1 MHDIKWIREN
11 PEAFDAA
18 LKKRGLEPMSA
29 ELMALDEERRASM
42 TKMQELQARRNELA
56 KLAGQAKA
64 KGQDAEPLFAESRD
78 VGAQLKAMEEA
89 LAGDDPLKAKLEA
102 IPNVLDEEVPFGA
115 DESDNVQVKLEGSKP
130 SLNFAPKEHFDLGEA
145 LGQMDFETAA
155 KMSGARFVLLSGAL
169 ARMERALAS
178 FMLDNHTLKCGYTE
192 VVPPYMVRE
201 NAMYGTGQLP
211 KFANDLFRVSSFGND
226 RLDKAIIAAEAALYN
241 SQQQKGEDS
250 KSLNEIQEKYLEDL
264 KSVKDVIGGEHY
276 LIPTAEVPLTNI
288 VADAILEADDLP
300 RRYTAYTPC
309 FRSEA
314 GSAGRDTRGMI
325 RQHQFSK
332 VELVSVVP
340 PEMSKDEHE
349 RMLSAAESI
358 LKKLG
363 LHYRVM
369 LLCSGDTGFGSQKT
383 YDIEVWL
390 PGQNAYREISSCSN
404 FGAFQ
409 ARRMKA
415 RYRPVKGEKRT
426 EFVHTL
432 NGSGLAIGRTMIAI
446 LENYQQEDG
455 SIAIPEALQPYMGGM
470 KRIERAS

>member
-18 LKKRGLEPMSA
+18 LKKRGLAPMSA
-29 ELMALDEERRASM
+29 EILVLDEERRAAM
-42 TKMQELQARRNELA
+42 TKTQELQARRNELA
-56 KLAGQAKA
+56 KQAGQAKA
-64 KGQDAEPLFAESRD
+64 KGQDAEPLFAESRE

-89 LAGDDPLKAKLEA
+89 LAGDDPLKVKLEA
-102 IPNVLDEEVPFGA
+102 IPNVLDEDVPVGA
-115 DESDNVQVKLEGSKP
+115 DESGNVEVKHEGQKRT
-130 SLNFAPKEHFDLGEA
+130 LTFAAKEHFDLGEA

-178 FMLDNHTLKCGYTE
+178 FMLDQHTQKFGYTE
-192 VVPPYMVRE
+192 IVPPYMVRD
-201 NAMYGTGQLP
+201 NAAYGTGQLP
-211 KFANDLFRVSSFGND
+211 KFEEDLFKTTNG
-226 RLDKAIIAAEAALYN
+226 Y
-241 SQQQKGEDS
+241 
-250 KSLNEIQEKYLEDL
+250 
-264 KSVKDVIGGEHY
+264 Y
-276 LIPTAEVPLTNI
+276 LIPTAEIPLTNI
-288 VADAILEADDLP
+288 VADDILEAEELP

-332 VELVSVVP
+332 VELVSIVP
-340 PEMSKDEHE
+340 PEMAKAEHE
-349 RMLSAAESI
+349 RMLSAAENI
-358 LKKLG
+358 LQKLG

-369 LLCSGDTGFGSQKT
+369 LLCSGDTGFGAQKT

-390 PGQNAYREISSCSN
+390 PGQGAYREISSCSN

-432 NGSGLAIGRTMIAI
+432 NGSGLAIGRTMVAI

-455 SIAIPEALQPYMGGM
+455 SITIPEALVPYMGGM
-470 KRIERAS
+470 TKIDAVAA